1 MVRTLDL
8 NQHLQALQSLLD
20 AQAGDGTQVLV
31 KTTAQEARVKFDG
44 PAFDAALIELVANAR
59 STLATGDRII
69 VRAKRA
75 GRRLWVTVADT
86 GKGMSQLE
94 RTAVLDGA
102 HGTGLG
108 QVRHFARSCHA
119 RFRLRSAAGRGT
131 VAVLMIPLVLNV
143 GLTRQ
148 PGLSPATGRPARVH
162 MRRGCRESLPTRNNA
177 RMDTQ
182 PGEPKPDIIEPSV
195 PPETPAPPEPREM
208 PMPNAP
214 EIIPSQPDF
223 VPGAPPQEC
232 PARAQ
237 FT

>member
-20 AQAGDGTQVLV
+20 AQAGDRAHVVV
-31 KTTAQEARVKFDG
+31 KAPAQKALVKFDG
-44 PAFDAALIELVANAR
+44 SALDAALVELVANAR

-102 HGTGLG
+102 YGTGLG

-148 PGLSPATGRPARVH
+148 AGLPAPAGRSARVH
-162 MRRGCRESLPTRNNA
+162 MRRGRPVSLPTRSNA

-182 PGEPKPDIIEPSV
+182 PGEPKPDIIEPSA
-195 PPETPAPPEPREM
+195 PPETPVPPEPREM

-223 VPGAPPQEC
+223 VPGAPPEEY
-232 PARAQ
+232 PASI
-237 FT
+237 